1 MLSFLIL
8 FLQQKGLCF
17 MILTDSKK
25 YKKLLKEENDRL
37 AKRISQLEKERDYAV
52 KDMKRSAEL
61 LNTYKKEYERLIQD
75 SKKLIQKQ
83 KSSEKA
89 VDKIINGLKK
99 ELSALQKR
107 NA

>member
-1 MLSFLIL
+1 
-8 FLQQKGLCF
+8 

-37 AKRISQLEKERDYAV
+37 AKRSSQLEKERDYAV
-52 KDMKRSAEL
+52 KDMKRSSEL

-89 VDKIINGLKK
+89 VNKIINGLKK
-99 ELSALQKR
+99 ELSELQKR

>member
-1 MLSFLIL
+1 
-8 FLQQKGLCF
+8 

-52 KDMKRSAEL
+52 KDMKRSSEL
-61 LNTYKKEYERLIQD
+61 LIVVGDGAQTKEYERLIQD

-89 VDKIINGLKK
+89 VNKIINGLKK
-99 ELSALQKR
+99 ELSELQKR

>member
-1 MLSFLIL
+1 
-8 FLQQKGLCF
+8 

-52 KDMKRSAEL
+52 KDMKRSSEL
-61 LNTYKKEYERLIQD
+61 LNTYKKEYERLNQD

-83 KSSEKA
+83 KSSEKT

-99 ELSALQKR
+99 ELSELQKR

>member
-1 MLSFLIL
+1 M
-8 FLQQKGLCF
+8 
-17 MILTDSKK
+17 
-25 YKKLLKEENDRL
+25 
-37 AKRISQLEKERDYAV
+37 
-52 KDMKRSAEL
+52 KDMKRSSEL

-99 ELSALQKR
+99 ELSELQKR

>member
-1 MLSFLIL
+1 
-8 FLQQKGLCF
+8 

-37 AKRISQLEKERDYAV
+37 AKRISQPEKERDYAV
-52 KDMKRSAEL
+52 KDMKRSSEL

-83 KSSEKA
+83 KSSGKA

-99 ELSALQKR
+99 ELSELQKR

>member
-1 MLSFLIL
+1 
-8 FLQQKGLCF
+8 
-17 MILTDSKK
+17 MILTNSKK

-52 KDMKRSAEL
+52 KDMKRSSEL

-83 KSSEKA
+83 KYSEKA

-99 ELSALQKR
+99 ELSELQKR

>member
-1 MLSFLIL
+1 
-8 FLQQKGLCF
+8 
-17 MILTDSKK
+17 
-25 YKKLLKEENDRL
+25 
-37 AKRISQLEKERDYAV
+37 
-52 KDMKRSAEL
+52 MKRSAEL